1 MGNRTF
7 IELENSMKELDRMV
21 SWLENTAEEW
31 GFQPMFTLNLN
42 LVLEEAFSNI
52 VNYAYTDTNKHLI
65 EIGLEMHDPILTVQ
79 IADDGRPYD
88 PTLNKDPDLTLPVE
102 QREIGG
108 LGIYLI
114 KQVMDQVTYERSGN
128 KNRLILTKAITR
140 ESDSHSK

>member
-1 MGNRTF
+1 MGNSAF
-7 IELENSMKELDRMV
+7 IELENKMEELDRMV

-65 EIGLEMHDPILTVQ
+65 GIRFEMNDPILTVQ
-79 IADDGRPYD
+79 ITDDGRPYD

-128 KNRLILTKAITR
+128 KNKLILKKAITP
-140 ESDSHSK
+140 ESESHSK

>member
-7 IELENSMKELDRMV
+7 IELENKMEELDRMV

-31 GFQPMFTLNLN
+31 GFQPMLTLNLN

-65 EIGLEMHDPILTVQ
+65 EIGFEMNDSILTVQ
-79 IADDGRPYD
+79 ITDDGRPYD

-128 KNRLILTKAITR
+128 KNRLILTKEITP
-140 ESDSHSK
+140 ESESRSK